1 MRSDVIVKQSSPAW
15 DSHITFRVFAP
26 STAVVNMSLWI
37 QGDQGNY
44 VVGQVSLP
52 MLAFLNGIGE
62 DIELD
67 LEPSLEMVER
77 VSQMKAPP
85 RLHVSLR
92 YTEIQVRPTVLG
104 GSLPLAVGFQRDLNA
119 PTAAVGGLAP
129 QIRLDWKRRGAGPWV
144 ECSAARSPEEPSHPL
159 AVSERADDET
169 EGESKA
175 GAATASDGSGTIDN
189 SNGNTI
195 AQEVQPGLS
204 LNGCVSRTEVV
215 PAGQDASCFATS
227 LRVPYDLLG
236 GRDQVR
242 LTLLDNQHATTECGG
257 SSAVWGHVTM
267 DVDEIIRGNGR
278 VMLLSRPILGAAGSQ
293 HAGLRAGT
301 LHVAVDGRHMN
312 TDKQLELAD
321 SLMIRSGM
329 RRLYRPYQVNGAP
342 RGESNGLYEPSGSY
356 DNDAPIFENVSAAHL
371 VRQPRDSVD
380 AGWAVRIPNIE
391 GDAYW
396 APTIDSL
403 DPPQGGWVDVA
414 ADEPVEMIVIPLGAD
429 HNVDAEAAAEEEEDI
444 VAAQYLLSTIPEGQ
458 VSWVHLGAALRSISD
473 TLLRDWRRWGL
484 HTNES
489 DARDVNTCMEMWA
502 TLNPSGDDGLR
513 ALQLWSDLATATKL
527 ERDASGA
534 GKSEERTSEMCFY
547 EIVVSDPS
555 DITLETNFSGTQ
567 RYGKSS
573 GRRLSGWD
581 LGAIVKTFQG
591 INSTDKNDRG
601 VGGQAGRL
609 RRGHKVIMVNGKSV
623 DNLSSSVVMQTLVA
637 ASRPIRV
644 LLFDEARRSRESG
657 VQYTVSIM
665 AEGDWGL
672 RLGDGACVDGFSYVD
687 SPAEQTGKIE
697 IGDRLDAV
705 NDKMLGGLTN
715 DEVRRCINGTA
726 HMSTR
731 HFRFKRGDDTFD
743 VMLPVGTLGINFETN
758 SETTTVTSF
767 GRVPGPSQLVEPRIG
782 VGDKLVSVGDVSVD
796 GMPVDDIV
804 RLVGVAPRPLQ
815 LTFKDARDPAEEA
828 DKGRIGERRGPGG
841 GALTVSV
848 ATRARARAHLLS
860 KLSNN
865 VLASGPTDWDQ
876 WWRLEGRLENAT
888 KLLSDVSKQ
897 LVRDRTVQSPKVKAV
912 VAIALASVV
921 VAEGESLSL
930 VHSAFEQ
937 AAMSAAQY
945 DNAPAAGGK
954 TVAEHS
960 ILLEVTLS
968 VLIQKRS
975 DLLIGHDEAAADAES
990 RFIAAFN
997 RHHFG
1002 REGDHWS
1009 VPGELNV
1016 RVSALQLDP
1025 GMVHVEEKGGA
1036 EDQIFVKLR
1045 CEDAELRSEAR
1056 TPTNGAAEWDAEA
1069 FELAVAQPSSVLQ
1082 LEAFKRTASGS
1093 DICVGVLSVPMSL
1106 LLDAEKHGGEQ
1117 EALQQSFALQLL
1129 GQERESVSG
1138 TVSLDIKLVVRHGEY
1153 WQWGDL
1159 ASFLSNQAPGRTSK
1173 RIGDVLFFEA
1183 AIDDVESKVR
1193 HAAAAVAGLSAAIV
1207 EENIMYAKA
1216 TQALEDS
1223 NVVLDDAQEALD
1235 DARANPAANEGELKH
1250 LEERV
1255 RKARQAVASKDVA
1268 ASNILVSKELIDL
1281 QCAVDQAKRNL
1292 EEAQASDASS
1302 EVVEAKQAN
1311 LKTLT
1316 QDVDNAKRVCD
1327 AYRLAYTSDVV
1338 LETARGNV
1346 VKAKEAACVARQRG
1360 GSVDIRE
1367 TDIWLECAE
1376 RDCAAAERVA
1386 LGTLTAAVRLHS
1398 CHLAQIAPT
1407 SANRGGS
1414 MGGGGSEGP
1423 VSAERKEDITAE
1435 WLAAQQVAEE
1445 TEEAVH
1451 QLTEARRVRSDNL
1464 RAAIGG
1470 LTGDDKA
1477 AAASALASLR
1487 NQNDAVESCAENV
1500 HLAGVGPEQLRGAL
1514 SAAMDTAKES
1524 RRSYANVSLHLDFD
1538 ETMQK
1543 RDIFERAFCHDME
1556 TAMGVCSGV
1565 VAVETLAA
1573 GSVRVHFSVTT
1584 DCALSRLDDIVSG
1597 KRNLVFTTLSNHLGI
1612 PVRSYC
1618 L

>member
-1 MRSDVIVKQSSPAW
+1 MRSDVVVKQSSPAW

-44 VVGQVSLP
+44 VVGQASLP
-52 MLAFLNGIGE
+52 MSAFLNGIGE

-67 LEPSLEMVER
+67 LEPSLETVER

-104 GSLPLAVGFQRDLNA
+104 GSLPLAVGFQRDLDA
-119 PTAAVGGLAP
+119 PTAAVSGLAP
-129 QIRLDWKRRGAGPWV
+129 QIRLDWKRRGVGPWV
-144 ECSAARSPEEPSHPL
+144 ECNAARSPEEPSQRL
-159 AVSERADDET
+159 AVSGRADDEA

-175 GAATASDGSGTIDN
+175 GAATASDGNGTIDDN
-189 SNGNTI
+189 DGNTI
-195 AQEVQPGLS
+195 AQQAQQEVQPGLS

-242 LTLLDNQHATTECGG
+242 LTLLDHKHATTESGG

-312 TDKQLELAD
+312 TDQQLELAD
-321 SLMIRSGM
+321 SLMIRTGM

-356 DNDAPIFENVSAAHL
+356 DNDAPIFENFSAAHL

-429 HNVDAEAAAEEEEDI
+429 HNVDAEAAAEEQEDI
-444 VAAQYLLSTIPEGQ
+444 GAAQYLLSTIPEGQ

-502 TLNPSGDDGLR
+502 TLNPSGDGGLR

-534 GKSEERTSEMCFY
+534 GKSEERTSETCFY

-609 RRGHKVIMVNGKSV
+609 RRGHKVIMINGKSV
-623 DNLSSSVVMQTLVA
+623 DNLSSIVVIQTLVA

-705 NDKMLGGLTN
+705 NDEVLGGLTN

-743 VMLPVGTLGINFETN
+743 VMLPVGTLGVNFETN

-804 RLVGVAPRPLQ
+804 RLAGMAPRPLQ
-815 LTFKDARDPAEEA
+815 LTFKDARDPAEEEG
-828 DKGRIGERRGPGG
+828 KGRSGERRGPGG

-865 VLASGPTDWDQ
+865 VLASGPTDWAQ

-937 AAMSAAQY
+937 AAMSAAQNN
-945 DNAPAAGGK
+945 NAPAADGK

-960 ILLEVTLS
+960 MLLEVTLS

-975 DLLIGHDEAAADAES
+975 DLLIGHDEAAADAET
-990 RFIAAFN
+990 RFTAAFK
-997 RHHFG
+997 RHHFS

-1025 GMVHVEEKGGA
+1025 GMVEEKGGA

-1093 DICVGVLSVPMSL
+1093 EMCVGVLSVPMSV

-1117 EALQQSFALQLL
+1117 KALQQSFALQLL
-1129 GQERESVSG
+1129 GQEGESVGG

-1159 ASFLSNQAPGRTSK
+1159 ASFLSDQAPGGTSK

-1193 HAAAAVAGLSAAIV
+1193 HAAAAVAGLSAAKV
-1207 EENIMYAKA
+1207 EENMMYVKA

-1223 NVVLDDAQEALD
+1223 KVVLDDAQEALD

-1250 LEERV
+1250 LEEMA

-1281 QCAVDQAKRNL
+1281 QCAVDQAKRDL
-1292 EEAQASDASS
+1292 EEAQASGASP
-1302 EVVEAKQAN
+1302 EVLEAKQAN
-1311 LKTLT
+1311 LNART

-1327 AYRLAYTSDVV
+1327 AYKLAYTSDVA
-1338 LETARGNV
+1338 LDTARGNV
-1346 VKAKEAACVARQRG
+1346 VKAKEAVRVARQRG

-1376 RDCAAAERVA
+1376 RDCATAERVA
-1386 LGTLTAAVRLHS
+1386 LGTLAAAVRLHN
-1398 CHLAQIAPT
+1398 CHLAQTAQT
-1407 SANRGGS
+1407 GS
-1414 MGGGGSEGP
+1414 MGGGSEGP
-1423 VSAERKEDITAE
+1423 ESAERKEDTTAE

-1451 QLTEARRVRSDNL
+1451 QLTEAQRVRSDNL
-1464 RAAIGG
+1464 RAVIGV

-1477 AAASALASLR
+1477 AAVTALASLR
-1487 NQNDAVESCAENV
+1487 NQNDALEGCAENV

-1514 SAAMDTAKES
+1514 SAAMDAAKES
-1524 RRSYANVSLHLDFD
+1524 LRSYANVSLDLDFD

-1543 RDIFERAFCHDME
+1543 REIFERAFCHDME
-1556 TAMGVCSGV
+1556 TAMGVCSGI
-1565 VAVETLAA
+1565 VAVETLTA
-1573 GSVRVHFSVTT
+1573 GSVCVNFSVTT

-1597 KRNLVFTTLSNHLGI
+1597 KRTLVFTTLSNDLGI
-1612 PVRSYC
+1612 TVR